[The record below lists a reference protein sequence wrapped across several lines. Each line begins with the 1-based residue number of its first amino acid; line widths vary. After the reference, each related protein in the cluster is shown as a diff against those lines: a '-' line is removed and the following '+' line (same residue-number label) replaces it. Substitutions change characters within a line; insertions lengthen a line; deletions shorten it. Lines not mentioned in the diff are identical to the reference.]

1 MILQIPNRNLT
12 IINRVYLRETLPG
25 FSVTR
30 NNSNA
35 LLILYGLSTLD
46 KPMSFGVQRYKVF
59 LYGQNIFYFTSQEST
74 SILREMAAGRP

>member
-35 LLILYGLSTLD
+35 LLLIYTKAATLATCFRNA
-46 KPMSFGVQRYKVF
+46 KIH
-59 LYGQNIFYFTSQEST
+59 IFPD
-74 SILREMAAGRP
+74 MAKNNVII